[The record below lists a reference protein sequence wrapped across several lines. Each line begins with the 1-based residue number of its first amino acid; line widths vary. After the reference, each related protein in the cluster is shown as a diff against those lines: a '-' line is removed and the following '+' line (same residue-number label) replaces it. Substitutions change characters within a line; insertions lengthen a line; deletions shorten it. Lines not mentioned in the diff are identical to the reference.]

1 MATELRTNQRLQ
13 AAKHSH
19 QRARAIKTMKRIVS
33 HLALILGSVF
43 FFAPLVF
50 MVSTSLKAQRQIA
63 KFPPDLI
70 PNPIIWLNYSDVF
83 YYAPMHRYALNT
95 LHIVLFWIL
104 GAVVTSSL
112 AAYAFARLKAP
123 GKDAIF
129 MVLLATMM
137 LPGVVRLIPTY
148 ILFARLGWV
157 GSFKPLTIPP
167 LFGSAFYIFM
177 MRQFFMGIPMD
188 LEDAALI
195 DGCNRLQIYGRVI
208 LPLAKPVLAT
218 VTVLAFM
225 AGWNDY
231 MGPLIYLG
239 NRRDYTLSLGLQV
252 FTRAHGSEWGMLMAA
267 STMMVTP
274 IILLFFFAQKSFVQG
289 ITMTGLKG

>member
-1 MATELRTNQRLQ
+1 M
-13 AAKHSH
+13 
-19 QRARAIKTMKRIVS
+19 VS
-33 HLALILGSVF
+33 HLVLILGSAF
-43 FFAPLVF
+43 FFTPLVF

-70 PNPIIWLNYSDVF
+70 PNPIIWRNYSEVF

-95 LHIVLFWIL
+95 LHIALFWIL
-104 GAVVTSSL
+104 GATLTSSL

-123 GKDAIF
+123 GKNAIF
-129 MVLLATMM
+129 LVLLATMM

-148 ILFARLGWV
+148 VLFAKLNWV
-157 GSFKPLTIPP
+157 GTFKPLTIPP

-177 MRQFFMGIPMD
+177 MRQFFMTIPMD

-195 DGCNRLQIYGRVI
+195 DGCNRVQIYGRVI

-239 NRRDYTLSLGLQV
+239 NRRDYTLTLGLQV